1 MKNLFIT
8 LLLIFSLVS
17 LNYADSIEKVS
28 IPLSITTG
36 WLCNPNDPDFVEYR
50 YYGAIPYCKRSVTEE
65 EKEEIAKIYGIPKSE
80 WHNYEF
86 DHLIPLSIGGSDNY
100 HNIWPQILSQ
110 SKVKDRIE
118 DEVYLAM
125 KRGKITQSQ
134 AVADILHWFCEPCK
148 DIYGKD
154 ICTKRGI
161 KIEGLDPTNCT
172 IFENKYLQNLGFS
185 SSDTIM
191 DIQPK
196 NFKIQDAE
204 YEERP
209 IPSKG
214 YYYGAIVTTVYLPSD
229 LDSLNFT
236 GSTTLPN
243 VSFGSMNL
251 TTITFSDGN
260 FVINLGS
267 GSYLINAKKDT
278 KIIINN
284 VNNN

>member
-185 SSDTIM
+185 FSDTIM

-196 NFKIQDAE
+196 NFKIQDA
-204 YEERP
+204 
-209 IPSKG
+209 K
-214 YYYGAIVTTVYLPSD
+214 YGGRL
-229 LDSLNFT
+229 
-236 GSTTLPN
+236 
-243 VSFGSMNL
+243 
-251 TTITFSDGN
+251 
-260 FVINLGS
+260 INLGS